1 MRGRLNFLLTVVVFI
16 GVQPLFAQYA
26 LPEPAMPA
34 LFWFPAYTFIMAQA
48 GDEVPVVPGYIR
60 NNRYYLESLRMNK
73 LAQDTYEY
81 GDYDLS
87 TEHAR
92 EAIRYTQL
100 SDEYVTLQLKIK
112 EANDT
117 IAAAKQRLDWAV
129 SSGAAAYF
137 PTEYGQ
143 AQGYYDSS
151 LAARAAEEWDNA
163 IAAARRVIS
172 TLADIRVPDKTG
184 TDLAAASDSATPV
197 PAAVPAPVTV
207 PAPAAVPVPAV
218 PVPDQVFLPAQY
230 TVRPWV
236 ESKDCLWNIADRSWA
251 YGDASQWRLLYNA
264 NRTKMPD
271 PNNPD
276 LIHPGMVLDI
286 PSIKGEERRGMWND
300 PR

>member
-1 MRGRLNFLLTVVVFI
+1 MRGRLNFLLIVVVFI
-16 GVQPLFAQYA
+16 GVQPLFAQYV
-26 LPEPAMPA
+26 LPEPEPPA
-34 LFWFPAYTFIMAQA
+34 LFWSPAYTFIMAQA

-73 LAQDTYEY
+73 LAKDTYEY

-87 TEHAR
+87 AEHAR

-100 SDEYVTLQLKIK
+100 SDEYVALQLKIK

-137 PTEYGQ
+137 PTEYGR

-151 LAARAAEEWDNA
+151 LAARAAEEWDDA

-172 TLADIRVPDKTG
+172 TLADIRVPDKTE
-184 TDLAAASDSATPV
+184 TDLAAASDSTAPAPA
-197 PAAVPAPVTV
+197 PAAVPAPV
-207 PAPAAVPVPAV
+207 
-218 PVPDQVFLPAQY
+218 PVPDEVFLPAQY
-230 TVRPWV
+230 TVRPWA

-251 YGDASQWRLLYNA
+251 YGDATQWRLLYNA
-264 NRTKMPD
+264 NRAKMPD
-271 PNNPD
+271 PDNPD